1 MQYVSEAVIALSEAP
16 LKNADIPAVVDMAS
30 ALHQRYPDFAA
41 SLGPTL
47 GKVAAGPGAANKAG
61 TGERAWQLST
71 FDYGAASNRH
81 SQQCPWQRSKCS
93 CGRRVR

>member
-1 MQYVSEAVIALSEAP
+1 
-16 LKNADIPAVVDMAS
+16 MAS

-61 TGERAWQLST
+61 TGGRSWQLP
-71 FDYGAASNRH
+71 FHQLEHAAVLDVQPTVCLAA
-81 SQQCPWQRSKCS
+81 QQMLMRLTVQASAVSSKQ
-93 CGRRVR
+93 